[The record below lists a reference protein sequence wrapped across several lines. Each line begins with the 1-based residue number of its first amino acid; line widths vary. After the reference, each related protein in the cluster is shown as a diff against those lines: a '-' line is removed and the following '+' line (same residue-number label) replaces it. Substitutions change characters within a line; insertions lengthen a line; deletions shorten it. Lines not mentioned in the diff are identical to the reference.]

1 MAKKVAKKK
10 KKSVK
15 AGASVTLVIPRA
27 KGCFIEKETKLVKAG
42 DRVVLVIP
50 TAKKGCDI

>member
-1 MAKKVAKKK
+1 MAKKR
-10 KKSVK
+10 KKSVR
-15 AGASVTLVIPRA
+15 AGESVTIVIPRA
-27 KGCFIEKETKLVKAG
+27 KGCLIEKKTMRVKAG